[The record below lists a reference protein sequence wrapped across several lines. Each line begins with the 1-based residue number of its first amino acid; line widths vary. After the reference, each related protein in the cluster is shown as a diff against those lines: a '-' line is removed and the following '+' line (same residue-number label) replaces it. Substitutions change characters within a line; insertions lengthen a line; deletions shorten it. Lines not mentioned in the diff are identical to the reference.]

1 MAEGKAVVAT
11 GWSGNLDFMT
21 QDDSVLVEFTLIPVN
36 DPQGLYDKGVW
47 AEPDVE
53 DAAAKL
59 ADLIIDRDKR
69 RAIGKK
75 AAAAI
80 ARKLDP
86 LVIGRQA
93 RAWLGHDLDAEAQ
106 GGS

>member
-21 QDDSVLVEFTLIPVN
+21 PDDSVLVDYALVPVN
-36 DPQGLYDKGVW
+36 DPQGLYRGGVW
-47 AEPDVE
+47 AEPDVQ

-59 ADLIIDRDKR
+59 AELMADPERR
-69 RAIGKK
+69 RALGQN

-80 ARKLDP
+80 VRKLDP

-93 RAWLGHDLDAEAQ
+93 RAWLGHDLGAEARREP
-106 GGS
+106 